1 MWPGDRRWMLLIHA
15 GTTKRTEA
23 ESQVPPE
30 DAQRTRRHCIT
41 QEKSGRGTIV
51 TVVVS
56 VVVNVMSAGWD
67 VRETRDGNFFPP

>member
-1 MWPGDRRWMLLIHA
+1 MLLIYA

-41 QEKSGRGTIV
+41 QDKSGRGTIV
-51 TVVVS
+51 TVVV
-56 VVVNVMSAGWD
+56 NVMSASRN
-67 VRETRDGNFFPP
+67 VRETRDGHFFPP

>member
-1 MWPGDRRWMLLIHA
+1 MLLIYV

-41 QEKSGRGTIV
+41 QDKSGRGTII
-51 TVVVS
+51 T
-56 VVVNVMSAGWD
+56 VVVNVMSASQN
-67 VRETRDGNFFPP
+67 VRETRDGHFFPP